1 MAQLRVREGDE
12 LNGLGVIIKQA
23 VDKNLENPKK
33 SKKVDKLK
41 ASVVIKETTTDVA
54 ITLNFKEGD
63 IEIQNNAVE
72 KPTVTFSGT
81 FENLGNVL
89 MGEVGPIRS
98 ALTFKTKA
106 RGNILKLLKAS
117 NIIILDKQ
125 KKP

>member
-1 MAQLRVREGDE
+1 MAQLRVREGDD

-33 SKKVDKLK
+33 VKKVDKLK
-41 ASVVIKETTTDVA
+41 ASVVIRETTTDVA
-54 ITLNFKEGD
+54 ITLNFDEGD

-72 KPTVTFSGT
+72 KPSTTFSGT

-117 NIIILDKQ
+117 NIIIMDKQ
-125 KKP
+125 KKS